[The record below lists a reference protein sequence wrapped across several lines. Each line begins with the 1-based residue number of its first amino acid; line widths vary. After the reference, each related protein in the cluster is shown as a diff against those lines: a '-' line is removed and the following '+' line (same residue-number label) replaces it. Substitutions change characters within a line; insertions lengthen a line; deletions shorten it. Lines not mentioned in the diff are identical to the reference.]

1 VQLLVKT
8 LERVPRTCVWEI
20 TTRCNLRCVH
30 CECSAGT
37 PRPDELSSEEALA
50 LCGQLAELGTKKV
63 SLSGGEPLM
72 RKDWP
77 LIAERLKALDIET
90 HLITNGLLL
99 TPAVARRCVELGLDW
114 VSISIDG
121 LMSTHDSIRRYP
133 RSSPATGARTTGAR
147 TTGARTTGARTTG
160 ARTTGTSPFRRA
172 FEALALARSKGLRTS
187 VVTHINGRN
196 LGELGELHA
205 LLALLPIDG
214 WQLQLGSP
222 QGRMLQAEP
231 GYLVT
236 PEQLPEIARF
246 VAAHQDQPF
255 RVVVTDDV
263 GYYTEQEGLL
273 RDFDQHCYPFWVGCY
288 AGILAM
294 AIESD
299 GGVKGCPSL
308 PSTFTEGNVRARSLR
323 QIWEDPAAFAYNRQW
338 DSHKLRGFCRR
349 CDYRR
354 LCRAGCTSFALAS
367 TGSIY
372 ENRHCL
378 HRVQTLEAAAARGG
392 R

>member
-1 VQLLVKT
+1 VQLLVRT

-30 CECSAGT
+30 CECSAGVA
-37 PRPDELSSEEALA
+37 RPDELSTDEALA
-50 LCGQLAELGTKKV
+50 LCAQLAELGTKKV
-63 SLSGGEPLM
+63 SLSGGEPLV
-72 RKDWP
+72 RKDWS
-77 LIAERLKALDIET
+77 LIAARLKAHDIDT
-90 HLITNGLLL
+90 NLITNGLLL
-99 TPAVARRCVELGLDW
+99 TPAVARQCVELGIDW
-114 VSISIDG
+114 VSVSIDG
-121 LMSTHDSIRRYP
+121 LMATHDSIRRYP
-133 RSSPATGARTTGAR
+133 TGSPKG
-147 TTGARTTGARTTG
+147 
-160 ARTTGTSPFRRA
+160 SPFRRA

-222 QGRMLQAEP
+222 QGRMLQTEP
-231 GYLVT
+231 GYLVR
-236 PEQLPEIARF
+236 PEQLPAIASF
-246 VAAHQDQPF
+246 VAAHQERPF
-255 RVVVTDDV
+255 RIVVTDDI
-263 GYYTEQEGLL
+263 GYYTEHEGLL
-273 RDFDQHCYPFWVGCY
+273 RDFDPHCFPFWLGCY
-288 AGILAM
+288 AGILAI

-308 PSTFTEGNVRARSLR
+308 PSAFTEGNVRARPLR
-323 QIWEDPAAFAYNRQW
+323 QIWEDPEAFAYNRNW
-338 DSHKLRGFCRR
+338 NAHKLRGFCRR

-378 HRVQTLEAAAARGG
+378 HRVQTLEADAARGG